1 MWRPPSYWIQ
11 SSGPAVSEFQS
22 RLYLVDADDNDTG
35 RWYLFAPLVYKSDI
49 AGRVITVPAGFPTD
63 LASTPRIPIIYEACG
78 NIAVRAAV
86 VHDYL
91 YTSGRES
98 RAVADAVLLEAA
110 EVTGVSWWQRWMM
123 WAGVRLG
130 GRSHYT
136 ASPAGSPN
144 SSPA

>member
-1 MWRPPSYWIQ
+1 M
-11 SSGPAVSEFQS
+11 SGFRS

-35 RWYLFAPLVYKSDI
+35 RWYLFAPLIYESEV

-91 YTSGRES
+91 YSSGRES
-98 RAVADAVLLEAA
+98 RAVADAVLREAA
-110 EVTGVSWWQRWMM
+110 AVTGVSWWQRWAM
-123 WAGVRLG
+123 WAGVRIG

-136 ASPAGSPN
+136 KTPAGAPSDEK
-144 SSPA
+144 